1 LDNFIKNLFTLMFRL
16 VLMAAGFIF
25 IASLMAAGLLL
36 MAVWLLRALFA
47 RLTGRPVTPWA
58 FQMNRQAVWSR
69 FYKAPGQTSEANHR
83 SADVIDAEVKEVK
96 ETRFLDR

>member
-1 LDNFIKNLFTLMFRL
+1 MFRL

-69 FYKAPGQTSEANHR
+69 FYKAPGHSSDASHHLAE
-83 SADVIDAEVKEVK
+83 VIDGEVREVKESK
-96 ETRFLDR
+96 EIRFLDK